1 MKPERH
7 VGYIYF
13 AALRLDE
20 LISDSSWAV
29 GPGYYVSRLRRL
41 NIA

>member
-20 LISDSSWAV
+20 LLATRP
-29 GPGYYVSRLRRL
+29 GPLAQALTFRAFG
-41 NIA
+41 A